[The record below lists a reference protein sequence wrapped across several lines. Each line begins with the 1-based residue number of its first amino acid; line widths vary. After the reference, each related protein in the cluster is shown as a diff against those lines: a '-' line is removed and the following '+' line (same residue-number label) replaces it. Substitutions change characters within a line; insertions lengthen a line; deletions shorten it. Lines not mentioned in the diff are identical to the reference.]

1 MANKAKRTENAGA
14 KNGGGYHGHRA
25 DAKRE
30 SAKSRREA
38 DRRESLTS
46 YDPMKREQFRIGCVF
61 YTGSGAWICTDIGTR
76 VIVAVQ
82 HSLNSRPTGP
92 PYEGVEYI
100 FDEYDQEGCSTHPLA
115 MVSLDDSAVIA

>member
-1 MANKAKRTENAGA
+1 MANKAKRTEHAGA

-76 VIVAVQ
+76 
-82 HSLNSRPTGP
+82 T
-92 PYEGVEYI
+92 
-100 FDEYDQEGCSTHPLA
+100 
-115 MVSLDDSAVIA
+115 VIASDTTWKTAFGLSMTRTETSPVMVVVPGQ

>member
-1 MANKAKRTENAGA
+1 MK
-14 KNGGGYHGHRA
+14 HG
-25 DAKRE
+25 
-30 SAKSRREA
+30 
-38 DRRESLTS
+38 
-46 YDPMKREQFRIGCVF
+46 QFRIGLVF

-100 FDEYDQEGCSTHPLA
+100 FDEYDQAGCSMLPFDVRGMDTP
-115 MVSLDDSAVIA
+115 VDSAVIP